1 MDYEN
6 IAVIGERE
14 LVLGFKLIGISD
26 IFIKSG
32 TEAVDTI
39 NKLIESRLY
48 GLLLVSESIRKS
60 IDINT
65 ARRME
70 YSLKPLIIFIPMKGA
85 GIESETVE
93 ALAKRVLGVDIKGL
107 KGGA

>member
-14 LVLGFKLIGISD
+14 LVLGFKLIGIND
-26 IFIKSG
+26 IFIKTG
-32 TEAVDTI
+32 KDAIDTI
-39 NKLIESRLY
+39 NNLIESRLY
-48 GLLLVSESIRKS
+48 GLVLVSESIRKS
-60 IDINT
+60 IDITT

-93 ALAKRVLGVDIKGL
+93 ALAKRVLGVDMKGL